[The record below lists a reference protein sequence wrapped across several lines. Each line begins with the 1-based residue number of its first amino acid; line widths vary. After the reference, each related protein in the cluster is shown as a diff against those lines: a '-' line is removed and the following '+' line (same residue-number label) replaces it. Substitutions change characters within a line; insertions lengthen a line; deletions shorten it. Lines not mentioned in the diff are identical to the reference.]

1 MILRFS
7 QCINSVIVLFYRTL
21 ILTSC
26 QYWKGV
32 LMLLTKRRVL
42 KVALVKTHKW
52 GWPFLFSNI
61 KSILH
66 SKTPNLFYLQHCF
79 NSISW
84 TEGMFLML
92 QIFLCLLQRQ
102 ENTVF
107 RSSSFHIKQTPKG
120 KMHQF
125 WACIFHELPPKRTNI
140 LLFEVHI
147 CFMFWADRQAKRREN
162 FIFIHFYSKCR
173 NIKKLD

>member
-125 WACIFHELPPKRTNI
+125 WACILYFMNCRQREQIFCYLKSIFASCFELIAKQREGRTSYLYISTANAET
-140 LLFEVHI
+140 L
-147 CFMFWADRQAKRREN
+147 KN
-162 FIFIHFYSKCR
+162 
-173 NIKKLD
+173 